1 MLDYY
6 GSIMIN
12 EDEIIERI
20 IEHYQNKYETNTLK
34 KIIKSM
40 MIEGLIHKTYSVS
53 GWMVF
58 GGKDAIQKVEEA
70 YQKKLM
76 DAKKKLSFSKI
87 FHERMNNN
95 TTTIDPYLVCEILI
109 HACENKHE

>member
-12 EDEIIERI
+12 EDDIIKRI
-20 IEHYQNKYETNTLK
+20 IESYQNKYETETLK
-34 KIIKSM
+34 KIIKEM
-40 MIEGLIHKTYSVS
+40 MNEGLIHKEYSVS

-87 FHERMNNN
+87 FHERMGND
-95 TTTIDPYLVCEILI
+95 TTIIDPYLVLKIASNI
-109 HACENKHE
+109 NTDGK